1 MMRPAVRK
9 TLLRLAALLAG
20 SMVALAGAEIAL
32 RLFAPQ
38 PTGPVQYA
46 WNPELGQVQV
56 PLQQGRRTIPGV
68 YAYSYTNN
76 SVGIRGTRE
85 YAAGRRPGI
94 RRILLLGDS
103 FTYGVGVDDE
113 QTFAARLERIL
124 DSTDATT
131 EVINAGVGGTGTD
144 YALNFF
150 LKAGRP
156 LQPDLV
162 ALFFYWNDFG
172 DNAKHSFVL
181 VDGIPVGTAHNPVE
195 AKSFTGSIP
204 GYGWLVA
211 RSHLANL
218 LKQAAIRWSLGKRE
232 SDAVEVPPAERMPV
246 RPDQNE
252 KDETAGLIRTLRREV
267 ERTGTQ
273 FLLFYIPTEG
283 EVERRRR
290 GESATET
297 EAFLA
302 GVGGESFH
310 SFTPVLAGSPVPTG
324 ELYFTERHWTS
335 VAHRIVAGHLANVL
349 AARVGTRP

>member
-1 MMRPAVRK
+1 
-9 TLLRLAALLAG
+9 
-20 SMVALAGAEIAL
+20 MVALAGAETAL

-56 PLQQGRRTIPGV
+56 PHQKGRRTIPGV
-68 YAYSYTNN
+68 YSYSYTNN
-76 SVGIRGTRE
+76 SMGIRGTEE
-85 YAAGRRPGI
+85 YAAGRRPGV

-113 QTFAARLERIL
+113 QTFAVRLERIL
-124 DSTDATT
+124 DSTDAKT

-156 LQPDLV
+156 LEPDAV

-172 DNAKHSFVL
+172 DNAKHSFRL
-181 VDGIPVGTAHNPVE
+181 VDGIPAGTAHNPVE

-204 GYGWLVA
+204 GYNWLVA

-218 LKQAAIRWSLGKRE
+218 LKQAAIRWTLGKRE

-246 RPDQNE
+246 QPGQNE
-252 KDETAGLIRTLRREV
+252 LDETAGLIRTLHREV
-267 ERTGTQ
+267 ERAGAE
-273 FLLFYIPTEG
+273 FLLFYVPTEG
-283 EVERRRR
+283 EVERYRR
-290 GESATET
+290 GEPATEP

-302 GVGGESFH
+302 GVGGTSFH
-310 SFTPVLAGSPVPTG
+310 SFTPVLAGSPVSAG

-335 VAHRIVAGHLANVL
+335 AAHRIVAGHLANL
-349 AARVGTRP
+349 LGARTRTPP